1 VRACRGAPR
10 ARAGE
15 QVALEQLEAEPD
27 AALELLLPLDLLGEQ
42 AAAVPGQPVDEGGQ
56 RVRRRRRDVDLHV
69 VGEGEQRVDVPVGGD
84 VVQRDG
90 VAALAQPVE
99 PGHDRGVRLHVLEH
113 LEHHLLG
120 GEGHGPGPDEERPRE
135 VDERQPVPDELPQA
149 EVEERGHEDLGR
161 GGVGVVDV
169 GRRGRRRPAEEQ
181 LVARDAPRG
190 VDDGVLSD
198 VHSGVLSQG
207 QDELG

>member
-90 VAALAQPVE
+90 VAALA
-99 PGHDRGVRLHVLEH
+99 
-113 LEHHLLG
+113 
-120 GEGHGPGPDEERPRE
+120 
-135 VDERQPVPDELPQA
+135 
-149 EVEERGHEDLGR
+149 
-161 GGVGVVDV
+161 
-169 GRRGRRRPAEEQ
+169 
-181 LVARDAPRG
+181 
-190 VDDGVLSD
+190 
-198 VHSGVLSQG
+198 
-207 QDELG
+207 